1 MIAINVNYEIFC
13 ALPWKCHQLIK
24 HSVSLPHTQKTGSQ
38 LYLSGDGPDAADV
51 HDRHDDDGNDDVE
64 ANKDEDLPQLVDQL
78 HPADAVQ
85 TKSLC
90 K

>member
-1 MIAINVNYEIFC
+1 MEVSPTHKTQRCTPTHAKNRIAV
-13 ALPWKCHQLIK
+13 
-24 HSVSLPHTQKTGSQ
+24 
-38 LYLSGDGPDAADV
+38 YLSGDGPDAADV